1 MTEIS
6 KKFAILFPGQGSQ
19 SVGMLA
25 DLAATFP
32 IVQDT
37 YAIASE
43 VLGYDLWDLVQQGPV
58 EKLNQTEY
66 TQPALLAA
74 EFAMWRIWQSM
85 SPKDLPAYLAGHS
98 LGEYSALVC
107 AAAIDF
113 KDAIA
118 LVAKRGQLMQQAVP
132 EGKGAMVAIA
142 GLDNDKILAVC
153 KEAAQGQMLAPAN
166 YNSIGQTVLAGERE
180 AAERT
185 VTIAKAAG
193 AKVAKLLPVS
203 VPAHSELMQP
213 AAAELTKI
221 LANIDIRDPNIAV
234 VNNVDVAVYQDKAAV
249 LDGLIRQLYSPV
261 RWVELIQFL
270 QSSGTH
276 SFIECGP
283 GKVLAGLNKRIIKEI
298 PTIKFTDYIELM

>member
-166 YNSIGQTVLAGERE
+166 YNSIGQT
-180 AAERT
+180 
-185 VTIAKAAG
+185 
-193 AKVAKLLPVS
+193 
-203 VPAHSELMQP
+203 
-213 AAAELTKI
+213 
-221 LANIDIRDPNIAV
+221 
-234 VNNVDVAVYQDKAAV
+234 
-249 LDGLIRQLYSPV
+249 
-261 RWVELIQFL
+261 
-270 QSSGTH
+270 
-276 SFIECGP
+276 
-283 GKVLAGLNKRIIKEI
+283 
-298 PTIKFTDYIELM
+298 